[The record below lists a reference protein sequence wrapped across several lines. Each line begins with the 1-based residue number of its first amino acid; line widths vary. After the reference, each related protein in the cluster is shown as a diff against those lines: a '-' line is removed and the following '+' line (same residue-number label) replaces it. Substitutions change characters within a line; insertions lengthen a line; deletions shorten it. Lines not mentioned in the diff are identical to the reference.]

1 MELKCKLLK
10 RNEIADEHTASP
22 INWERVAES
31 SGRGQQTELNDMR
44 IYIEST
50 IPSYV
55 VARPAR
61 DLIQAA
67 HQQLTRDWW
76 DLQRVNHKLF
86 TSQIVLDEISAGE
99 RAMAECRLEL
109 MAEITLLDLT
119 DEANALTKEILG
131 SGLLPATADR
141 DAAHI
146 ALASIH
152 EMDILLTWNCRHI
165 ANAAIVG
172 RLRKLVAKQGHTLP
186 EIYTPDEL
194 MGINYEQDD

>member
-1 MELKCKLLK
+1 
-10 RNEIADEHTASP
+10 
-22 INWERVAES
+22 
-31 SGRGQQTELNDMR
+31 MR
-44 IYIEST
+44 IYIECT

-76 DLQRVNHKLF
+76 DLQREKHELF
-86 TSQIVLDEISAGE
+86 TSQVVLDEISSGE
-99 RAMAECRLEL
+99 AAMARQRIEL

-119 DEANALTKEILG
+119 EEANALTKQILG

-146 ALASIH
+146 ALATVH
-152 EMDILLTWNCRHI
+152 GMDILLTWNCRHI
-165 ANAAIVG
+165 ANASIVG
-172 RLRKLVAKQGHTLP
+172 RLRRLVEKQGHTLP

-194 MGINYEQDD
+194 MGITYEQND